1 MKSSTS
7 QPQTIY
13 LKNYQEPNFYIKST
27 DLNFQIFEDKTVVR
41 SRLTVEKNIN
51 KNKGQEDLVLNGE
64 ELKLLS
70 VTVDG
75 ELLSPNTYQCSDK
88 TLVLSDLPSQF
99 ILEIETQI
107 HPDKNTA
114 LSGLY
119 KSDGMFC
126 TQCEAEGFRRIT
138 YYLDRP
144 DVMAIFTTTI
154 EADKKAYPVLLSNG
168 NLVDKGED
176 GDRHWAKWHDPFKKP
191 AYLFALVAGDLTEIK
206 DHYLTQSGKKV
217 SLSIFVEA
225 ENAQKCDHAM
235 QALKHS
241 MQWDEQKYGLE
252 YDLDI
257 YMIVAVNNFNMGAM
271 ENKGLNIF
279 NSKYVLAD
287 QATAT
292 DADFQGVEM
301 VIGHEYFHNWTGNR
315 VTLRDWFQLSL
326 KEGLTV
332 FREQQFTADMGTPI
346 VNRISDVKQIRTR
359 QYAEDS
365 GPIAHPVRPN
375 AYMEINNFYTMT
387 IYYKGSEV
395 IRMLHTLLGE
405 AGFRAGMDLYFKRH
419 DGQAVRVED
428 FINAMS
434 DATQT
439 DLTQFMNWYHQAGTP
454 VVTVVKHFDST
465 TNILRFDFSQ
475 SCPKTPG
482 QDEKKPFVIP
492 IKIALYDAQGKQYP
506 IAEHPDIK
514 QTESGTFFVLDSESA
529 SLSFKSIDKPLV
541 PSFLGNYSA
550 PVKLHMDYS
559 EADLT
564 LIIQHDQDG
573 FNRWDKSQC
582 YKSQVINLLMS
593 ELNVNKNVTLPNAFM
608 TVYKNLLKDEQ
619 TDPSLLAELLSLPSF
634 QYIAEELAS
643 VNVAALNHSIT
654 YLRDTLAKSL
664 EQDFYNVYKRMAEID
679 SGQLDSVSISA
690 RSLKNTVLAFLG
702 RSQNED
708 YIKAIENQ
716 YVNANNMTDKM
727 GALAAINHWVH
738 PTRDKLF
745 AQFYQ
750 DFKDETLVMDKWFA
764 LQAQAELPDTLDR
777 IQSLL
782 SHKAFDIKNPNK
794 VYALIRTFGASN
806 AHCFHSPDGKG
817 YEFIADRVIDL
828 NQTNPQV
835 AARVLETL
843 TGWKRLDNQHGQL
856 MRKALLKIQQV
867 EALSEDVYEIVTKS
881 LM

>member
-13 LKNYQEPNFYIKST
+13 LKNYQQPDFYIKNT
-27 DLNFQIFEDKTVVR
+27 DLDFQIFADKTVVR
-41 SRLTVEKNIN
+41 SRLEIEKNIE
-51 KNKGQEDLVLNGE
+51 KNAHQADLVLNGE

-70 VTVDG
+70 VAVDG
-75 ELLSPNTYQCSDK
+75 EKLSDNAYQCSDK
-88 TLVLSDLPSQF
+88 NLILSDLPNQF
-99 ILEIETQI
+99 VLEIETQI

-144 DVMAIFTTTI
+144 DVMAVFNTTI
-154 EADKKAYPVLLSNG
+154 EADKKTYPVLLSNG
-168 NLVDKGED
+168 NLVDKGD
-176 GDRHWAKWHDPFKKP
+176 KGDRHWVKWCDPFKKP

-206 DHYLTQSGKKV
+206 DHYVTQSGRKID
-217 SLSIFVEA
+217 LSIFVEA

-315 VTLRDWFQLSL
+315 VTLRNWFQLSL

-346 VNRISDVKQIRTR
+346 VNRIGDVKQIRTR

-365 GPIAHPVRPN
+365 GPIAHPVRPDS
-375 AYMEINNFYTMT
+375 YMEINNFYTMT

-405 AGFRAGMDLYFKRH
+405 AGFRAGMDLYFERH
-419 DGQAVRVED
+419 DGQAVTIED
-428 FINAMS
+428 FVSAMS

-454 VVTVVKHFDST
+454 VVTVVKHFDPT

-475 SCPKTPG
+475 TCPQTPG
-482 QDEKKPFVIP
+482 QEQKKPFVIP

-506 IAEHPDIK
+506 ISEHPNI
-514 QTESGTFFVLDSESA
+514 QHTESGTFFVLESEKA
-529 SLSFKSIDKPLV
+529 SLSFESVEQSLV

-559 EADLT
+559 EEDLA

-573 FNRWDKSQC
+573 FNRWDKSQY
-582 YKSQVINLLMS
+582 YKSQVIHQLMT
-593 ELNVNKNVTLPNAFM
+593 ELDTHKAPMLPKAFM
-608 TVYKNLLKDEQ
+608 TMYKSLLQDST
-619 TDPSLLAELLSLPSF
+619 TDPALLAELLALPSF
-634 QYIAEELAS
+634 QYIAEELAT
-643 VNVAALNHSIT
+643 VNVAALNNSVG
-654 YLRDTLAKSL
+654 YLRDTLAKTL
-664 EQDFYNVYKRMAEID
+664 VVEFHHVYQRM
-679 SGQLDSVSISA
+679 SGLDTGQVDGASISA
-690 RSLKNTVLAFLG
+690 RALKNTALAFLG

-708 YIKAIENQ
+708 YIELIENQ
-716 YVNANNMTDKM
+716 YTHANNMTDRM
-727 GALAAINHWVH
+727 GALSAINHWAH

-745 AQFYQ
+745 NQFYQ
-750 DFKDETLVMDKWFA
+750 DFMQETLVLDKWFA

-777 IQSLL
+777 IQALL
-782 SHKAFDIKNPNK
+782 SHGAFDLKNPNK
-794 VYALIRTFGASN
+794 IYALIRTFGASN
-806 AHCFHSPDGKG
+806 AQCFHSADGKG
-817 YEFIADRVIDL
+817 YEFIAARVIDL
-828 NQTNPQV
+828 NQQNPQV

-843 TGWKRLDNQHGQL
+843 TGWKRLDAKHGQL
-856 MRKALLKIQQV
+856 MKKALLTVQQV
-867 EALSEDVYEIVTKS
+867 ENLSEDVYEIVNKS
-881 LM
+881 LI